1 MNLLFKILPKRRKNK
16 KYMRADLKSKRLET
30 LISNLEQIF
39 FKYHQ
44 VLSWWVLQITVF
56 KEMRWFCLNALENKR
71 KIRNL
76 FNKSISKNEIIRIYI
91 EKNQQCTVHFLNS
104 ALLILRPRVHGRQR
118 GKTTVYC
125 WQSTVAFFGQR
136 IVFETRWAKNWSK
149 NP

>member
-1 MNLLFKILPKRRKNK
+1 MEKNK

-91 EKNQQCTVHFLNS
+91 EKINS
-104 ALLILRPRVHGRQR
+104 ALLIF
-118 GKTTVYC
+118 
-125 WQSTVAFFGQR
+125 STVHCWFCGR
-136 IVFETRWAKNWSK
+136 VFTAARGAKQQCTVDSQLLRFLAKELFSK
-149 NP
+149 RVEQKIDQKILKLKN